1 MKRFGHF
8 RVAVPMALIV
18 VLLCTLPFGHLLH
31 GSEKQSRFLDMLSPG
46 DQVALDTQ
54 PEGTYVIIAPTE
66 DYWRDSSK
74 QRGPFRRGTV
84 TDVYED
90 FVSIRLVYRF
100 TDDPLAPHGQTRLI
114 HLPVYAISQII
125 TFTDAQH

>member
-1 MKRFGHF
+1 MKRPGHYH
-8 RVAVPMALIV
+8 VAVPIVLIAAL
-18 VLLCTLPFGHLLH
+18 LYTLPFGRLLH
-31 GSEKQSRFLDMLSPG
+31 GSERQDRFLGVLSPG
-46 DQVALDTQ
+46 DQVALDAQ

-84 TDVYED
+84 TDIHED

-100 TDDPLAPHGQTRLI
+100 TDDPLAPHGQTRLV
-114 HLPVYAISQII
+114 HLPVYAISQVI